1 MTQAASSPLLNAPI
15 FHRILRKLGF
25 FARRLNPLR
34 LRQPRV
40 LVLGIYLADR
50 PNLVRHIVQELHES
64 IRYRVTQ
71 RWAALNGEAP
81 APHVARVTHIKISQR
96 VPKFALLNRLMEGV
110 DIAAYDFILLCDD
123 DIQLPESFLD
133 RLLDRQRKYDFAL
146 AQPARTHDSYTDHP
160 IVEQVDGLDGRR
172 TRFVEIGPVVCM
184 RRDAA
189 LHLLPLDETSGMGWG
204 VDFIWPVVMER
215 AKLKMGIIDATPVAH
230 KLRPPVQTYDH
241 SEAVS
246 QMRVYLSDKPHL
258 LPEEAMV
265 VSEIH
270 VVTK

>member
-1 MTQAASSPLLNAPI
+1 M
-15 FHRILRKLGF
+15 KLAKRF
-25 FARRLNPLR
+25 EKKLR
-34 LRQPRV
+34 LLARAFDPMRWRQPRV

-50 PNLVRHIVQELHES
+50 KNLVRHIVQELGEAM
-64 IRYRVTQ
+64 RYRVTQ
-71 RWAALNGEAP
+71 RWAALNGKAP
-81 APHVARVTHIKISQR
+81 APHVARVTHIEISQR

-110 DIAAYDFILLCDD
+110 NITDYDFILLCDD
-123 DIQLPESFLD
+123 DIQLPEAFLD
-133 RLLDRQRKYDFAL
+133 RFLDRQILYDFAL

-160 IVEQVDGLDGRR
+160 IVEQVDDLDARR

-204 VDFIWPVVMER
+204 VDFIWPVIMEQ

-246 QMRVYLSDKPHL
+246 QMRAYLSDKPHL

-265 VSEIH
+265 VIETH
-270 VVTK
+270 VVTE

>member
-1 MTQAASSPLLNAPI
+1 MIDNASIRLLR
-15 FHRILRKLGF
+15 RIHSL
-25 FARRLNPLR
+25 ARRLFRRYNPLR

-50 PNLVRHIVQELHES
+50 PNLIRHIVQTLGES
-64 IRYRVTQ
+64 MRYRVTQ

-81 APHVARVTHIKISQR
+81 AQHVEKVTRLKLRQR
-96 VPKFALLNRLMEGV
+96 VPKFALLNRLTEGV
-110 DIAAYDFILLCDD
+110 NVADYDFILLCDD

-133 RLLDRQRKYDFAL
+133 RFLDRQALYDFAL

-204 VDFIWPVVMER
+204 VDFIWPVVMEQ

-265 VSEIH
+265 VSETH
-270 VVTK
+270 VVTE